1 MTSRVIG
8 VRGRIHAFG
17 PRPEHAPAGAVHVGP
32 SPERKRGGTRAGTD
46 EVTGVS

>member
-8 VRGRIHAFG
+8 VRGRIHTFG
-17 PRPEHAPAGAVHVGP
+17 PRPEHAPAGAVHVGR
-32 SPERKRGGTRAGTD
+32 SRERKRAGAD